1 MTKKILSIDDS
12 KMVHM
17 VIARTLKPFNV
28 DVLTALNGQ
37 EGVDKARQEKPDLI
51 ILDMTM
57 PVMDGYEALLLLKGT
72 DSTKG
77 IPVVMLSA
85 DGGAASTEKAM
96 QAGAAKF
103 ISKPFNGDSL
113 LLALPE
119 FMALE
124 PRAVEVA

>member
-1 MTKKILSIDDS
+1 MPKRILSIDDS

-17 VIARTLKPFNV
+17 VIVRTLKPYKV
-28 DVLTALNGQ
+28 EVLTAFNGQ
-37 EGVDKARQEKPDLI
+37 EGVNQAHQEQPDLI

-57 PVMDGYEALLLLKGT
+57 PVMDGYEALLLLKA
-72 DSTKG
+72 SEATKH

-85 DGGAASTEKAM
+85 DGGAASTERAI

-103 ISKPFNGDSL
+103 ITKPFNSDSL

-119 FMALE
+119 FLALE
-124 PRAVEVA
+124 PRLLEAV

>member
-17 VIARTLKPFNV
+17 VIARTLKPYNV
-28 DVLTALNGQ
+28 EVLTALNGQ
-37 EGVDKARQEKPDLI
+37 EGVDKAKLETPDLI

-72 DSTKG
+72 ESTKH

-96 QAGAAKF
+96 QAGAVKF
-103 ISKPFNGDSL
+103 INKPFNSDSL

-119 FMALE
+119 FLALE